1 MSDRLITVAVGTWH
15 QQFNRLVAWADL
27 RERMH
32 SEDHVTIQYGSSRP
46 PAVATGVE
54 FLAPTEVR
62 ALMAGSDVVITHGGP
77 GTIMDA
83 RNCGHRPLV
92 LARDPAHGEHVDE
105 HQLLFTRWAADKG
118 LVDLVNS
125 VDELDDRVSRLGGS
139 GTRVSPAAGLGAE
152 SSVRRVR
159 QLLDADDGRR
169 LPVAPDATTVLFV
182 ANPEEVSST
191 RLDDALRQ
199 LPRVTALGDVTQL
212 WDRRVREQAQ
222 CVCGEPFSMCAFWT
236 SVGDHAFGGW
246 SRLDSERLLIL
257 RGSVDGQR
265 RILRI
270 ARRHPG
276 ARSRRLLVEYTS
288 YYRRIYDA
296 ARQVSGAAVV
306 VHSASQASAAVAL
319 SHNRHIDL
327 RVTDVRSD
335 AERCLDLSIRALSY
349 RGVPTAHVRRG
360 DLLADTRTAVCRVW
374 ESLSLPGSMDRLED
388 ATSSPGCR
396 HGLSGGQR

>member
-1 MSDRLITVAVGTWH
+1 
-15 QQFNRLVAWADL
+15 
-27 RERMH
+27 
-32 SEDHVTIQYGSSRP
+32 
-46 PAVATGVE
+46 
-54 FLAPTEVR
+54 
-62 ALMAGSDVVITHGGP
+62 
-77 GTIMDA
+77 
-83 RNCGHRPLV
+83 
-92 LARDPAHGEHVDE
+92 
-105 HQLLFTRWAADKG
+105 
-118 LVDLVNS
+118 
-125 VDELDDRVSRLGGS
+125 
-139 GTRVSPAAGLGAE
+139 
-152 SSVRRVR
+152 
-159 QLLDADDGRR
+159 
-169 LPVAPDATTVLFV
+169 
-182 ANPEEVSST
+182 
-191 RLDDALRQ
+191 
-199 LPRVTALGDVTQL
+199 
-212 WDRRVREQAQ
+212 
-222 CVCGEPFSMCAFWT
+222 
-236 SVGDHAFGGW
+236 
-246 SRLDSERLLIL
+246 
-257 RGSVDGQR
+257 
-265 RILRI
+265 LRI

-396 HGLSGGQR
+396 HGLAGGQR